1 MSAPDIFFRRKQM
14 SQTIQPLNSLG
25 AIDPQKAREEAL
37 KKDPA
42 KRDYL
47 EGRELL
53 KKGEFAQAGIAF
65 HNALKEFEEKG
76 DQQGVANASDRLGDV
91 CLERQEYDLA
101 LENYQRA
108 FVICE
113 QEEDS
118 FSTLSLNKKIAV
130 VYKKQGELDKA
141 LEVLFDMVEHYQ
153 LTKNPKGMVDILVVI
168 AEVYLGKGEQKK
180 AADAYRT
187 ISSIHKNFKHKRMS
201 EEFAARAD
209 ELSKE

>member
-1 MSAPDIFFRRKQM
+1 MSH
-14 SQTIQPLNSLG
+14 TIQPLSSLG
-25 AIDPQKAREEAL
+25 AVDPQKAREEAL

-53 KKGEFAQAGIAF
+53 KKGEFAQAGMAF
-65 HNALKEFEEKG
+65 HNALKGFEEQG
-76 DQQGVANASDRLGDV
+76 DQQGIANAADRLGDV
-91 CLERQEYDLA
+91 CLEREKYDDALA
-101 LENYQRA
+101 NYQRA
-108 FVICE
+108 FAICE

-118 FSTLSLNKKIAV
+118 FSTLSLNKKIAA

-141 LEVLFDMVEHYQ
+141 LEILFDMVEHYQ

-168 AEVYLGKGEQKK
+168 AEVYLGKEDKQK

-187 ISSIHKNFKHKRMS
+187 VSSIHKNFKHKRLS
-201 EEFAARAD
+201 EEFAAHAD
-209 ELSKE
+209 TLSKV